1 MARAGGDWQRAGCAE
16 VYHVGMSLVGARL
29 GRGRNRI
36 GIKLTLAGLACLGAL
51 LGFQMPFREYP
62 GMEYSDFPLPHDYA
76 QPAEFVFARLMY
88 PPHPYGMFGFRGG
101 DWRHGFTS
109 WTNDYPRADRHFTVA
124 VRRLSRVDIR
134 SVEQPVNPDDGDDI
148 YNWPFLYEEGGAMA
162 LTDAQVVKLRD
173 YLHRGGFLVLDDAWG
188 TRQQALFEQ
197 ELQQILPG
205 QQTVEIGN
213 DDPVFHTVFDLE
225 QRGPIPGQWSLYS
238 GRQYLSDGYEPHWR
252 GIYDDSGRLMV
263 ALWLNVDTG
272 DSWEWAD
279 DPRYPERYSA
289 VGIRIGVNHIIYAMT
304 H

>member
-1 MARAGGDWQRAGCAE
+1 MSASRAWGARK
-16 VYHVGMSLVGARL
+16 YHVCMSPGGHAKLHVRSWNAA
-29 GRGRNRI
+29 
-36 GIKLTLAGLACLGAL
+36 KLTIAGLVSLGAL
-51 LGFQMPFREYP
+51 FAFQMPFREYP
-62 GMEYSDFPLPHDYA
+62 GMEYSDFPLPPDYR

-101 DWRHGFTS
+101 DWRHGITS
-109 WTNDYPRADRHFTVA
+109 WTNDYPRADRHFTAA

-162 LTDAQVVKLRD
+162 LTDAQVSKLHD
-173 YLHRGGFLVLDDAWG
+173 YLQRGGFLVLDDAWG

-197 ELQQILPG
+197 ELQQIMPG
-205 QQTVEIGN
+205 QATAEM
-213 DDPVFHTVFDLE
+213 DDKDPVFHTVFDLDR
-225 QRGPIPGQWSLYS
+225 RGPIPGQWSLYS
-238 GRQYLSDGYEPHWR
+238 GRQYLNDGFEPHWR
-252 GIYDDSGRLMV
+252 GLYDGKGRLMV

-289 VGIRIGVNHIIYAMT
+289 MGIRIGVNHIIYAMT